1 MTQAEP
7 TDEIGNGSVMDT
19 PIARC
24 RPDTPNRPWARRR
37 HSAQGNRSPEQPHVT
52 QSGIGMPQGETLIDY
67 LQMWGERK
75 PDQILYRFVDIDGR
89 ELEHYTYQGFEART
103 RELAAYLVTEAGLR
117 PGERALLVYP
127 PGLEMVVALFAC
139 ARIGVIA
146 VPVSPPLPSAF
157 EAGLAKLSFIA
168 RDSEAKVVLST
179 TELEDGY
186 RLLLGHRQGA
196 QSWPDTEL
204 PPELPW
210 FGTDRT
216 RGYGGSPVA
225 DTPGRVLF
233 LQYTS
238 GSTSDPKGVIVSHAN
253 VIANGHAAHSTPP
266 VGVCWLPQHHD
277 MGLIA
282 GYFFVLLHGGT
293 THGMSPADFLQR
305 PSSWLRLISEVGGTY
320 TAGPNFALDYCLRE
334 DKLPAS
340 ELAGID
346 LSSLDA
352 VLVGA
357 EPVRANTFTRFRER
371 FAAYGLKP
379 EALFTAYGL
388 AEYTLCVSIRGR
400 QVLTLN
406 KQALHKDRVRVEK
419 ALPENNN
426 QVRLVSCGKPLDGN
440 VLRIVDPQSGQ
451 ALGESRI
458 GEIWLDGASKGGGY
472 WRRPEV
478 TAQAFGARIVGDDDH
493 TYLRTGDLGFLH
505 EGELFYCGRSKDLI
519 IVRGVN
525 CYPQDI
531 EAVVERS
538 APQVRLGCI
547 AAFSVEL
554 PEQEALVVVAEVKD
568 EQALPD
574 AKALARAIRRHCQID
589 PHTIVFVPPRS
600 VAKTTSGKIRRA
612 ETRTLW
618 LEGKLTELAA
628 YTHQTHDGPGASA
641 GPLERFRHLIESY
654 DLTGQEDYSFGDL
667 GVDSLA
673 MAELRADL
681 QALLAEHGAAELAE
695 AVDMRLLQ
703 RLSIAEFFGLMSQFG
718 EGTGQPIE
726 AVRQALEEI
735 SAEYAASEIKQMRA
749 DAALPLPALPPARP
763 GQPSDILLT
772 GATGFLG
779 PFLLRSL
786 LSQTG
791 YTLHALVRATDAAH
805 GLDRIVAAL
814 HQARLWSPA
823 LESEVRARV
832 RVVCGD
838 LAEPDLGLG
847 SAAFERLAGRVD
859 AIVHNGALVN
869 YVRTYDALR
878 PTNVAG
884 TRELLRLAMTTHRK
898 AFHLVSS
905 TFIYGWSVKPVVAE
919 SDPNA
924 EMFGLDF
931 GYSQTKWV
939 AEQLTFQAQ
948 QKGLDVRIYR
958 PSLISPTSAG
968 FGSHDDIL
976 VRLSAFM
983 IQHGLAVHARNQ
995 LSLLPA
1001 DLIADHIV
1009 AMLGLPASA
1018 GTVFNMTADD
1028 YYNITDVTQIM
1039 SERCGYRFTYHDIP
1053 SFVEQVNRRCTPRD
1067 PLYPLIDF
1075 LNRSAGKI
1083 TAMQDKRYG
1092 NTQYQN
1098 ARPLAK
1104 VRLREPALTD
1114 TIENLVRFLRSER
1127 LIDELELEGAMHP
1140 QALATIT

>member
-1 MTQAEP
+1 M
-7 TDEIGNGSVMDT
+7 GL
-19 PIARC
+19 
-24 RPDTPNRPWARRR
+24 
-37 HSAQGNRSPEQPHVT
+37 
-52 QSGIGMPQGETLIDY
+52 PQGETLIDY

-75 PDQILYRFVDIDGR
+75 PDQILYRFVDIEGR
-89 ELEHYTYQGFEART
+89 ELEHYTYQSFDART
-103 RELAAYLVTEAGLR
+103 RELAAYLVAEAGLR
-117 PGERALLVYP
+117 PGERALLVFP
-127 PGLEMVVALFAC
+127 PGLEMVAALVAC

-146 VPVSPPLPSAF
+146 VPVSPPLPMAF

-179 TELEDGY
+179 GELEEGY
-186 RLLLGHRQGA
+186 RVLLGQRQGA
-196 QSWPDTEL
+196 QPWTDTEL

-210 FGTDRT
+210 FATDRT
-216 RGYGGSPVA
+216 RGYDGSPVA

-253 VIANGHAAHSTPP
+253 VIANGLAAHRNTP

-293 THGMSPADFLQR
+293 THGMSPLDFLQR
-305 PSSWLRLISEVGGTY
+305 PSTWLRLISEVRGTY

-340 ELAGID
+340 ELVGID

-357 EPVRANTFTRFRER
+357 EPVREKTFTRFLQR

-400 QVLTLN
+400 QILTLN
-406 KQALHKDRVRVEK
+406 KHAMRKDQVRVEK

-440 VLRIVDPQSGQ
+440 VLRIVDPESGQ
-451 ALGESRI
+451 ALGERRI

-472 WRRPEV
+472 WHRPEL
-478 TAQAFGARIVGDDDH
+478 TEQTFGARIAGDEDRA
-493 TYLRTGDLGFLH
+493 YLRTGDLGFLH

-525 CYPQDI
+525 CYPQDV
-531 EAVVERS
+531 EAIVERS

-554 PEQEALVVVAEVKD
+554 AEQEALVVVAEVRD
-568 EQALPD
+568 ERALPD
-574 AKALARAIRRHCQID
+574 AKILARAIRRHCQID
-589 PHTIVFVPPRS
+589 PHKIVFVPPRT
-600 VAKTTSGKIRRA
+600 VPKTTSGKIRRA

-618 LEGKLTELAA
+618 LEAKLPELAN
-628 YTHQTHDGPGASA
+628 YTHQTHEGPGATA
-641 GPLERFRHLIESY
+641 GPLERLRYLLESY
-654 DLTGQEDYSFGDL
+654 DLTGEEDYSFADL

-673 MAELRADL
+673 LAELRTDL
-681 QALLAEHGAAELAE
+681 QALLEEHGAAQLAE
-695 AVDMRLLQ
+695 AVDTRLLQ
-703 RLSIAEFFGLMSQFG
+703 RLTIAEFFGLIGQFG
-718 EGTGQPIE
+718 EGAGQPID
-726 AVRQALEEI
+726 AVRQTLEKI
-735 SAEYAASEIKQMRA
+735 SADYQADEITQMRA

-763 GQPSDILLT
+763 GVASDILLT

-779 PFLLRSL
+779 PFLLSSL
-786 LSQTG
+786 LGQTG

-805 GLDRIVAAL
+805 GLDRIIAAL
-814 HQARLWSPA
+814 HQAHLWSPA

-832 RVVCGD
+832 RVICGD
-838 LAEPDLGLG
+838 LAQPDLGIG
-847 SAAFERLAGRVD
+847 AAAFARLAGHVD

-898 AFHLVSS
+898 TFHLVSS

-939 AEQLTFQAQ
+939 AEQLAFEAQ
-948 QKGLDVRIYR
+948 RKGLDVRIYR

-976 VRLSAFM
+976 VRLAAFM
-983 IQHGLAVHARNQ
+983 IQHGMSVSARNQ

-1009 AMLGLPASA
+1009 GMLGLPTSA

-1028 YYNITDVTQIM
+1028 YYNISDITEIM
-1039 SERCGYRFTYHDIP
+1039 SERYGYRFTYHDIP

-1075 LNRSAGKI
+1075 LNRSAAKI

-1114 TIENLVRFLRSER
+1114 TVENLVRFLRSER
-1127 LIDELELEGAMHP
+1127 LIDELEPEGSMHP
-1140 QALATIT
+1140 QALAIIT